1 MEHLNHLR
9 SVPIRS
15 RSIKQTKS
23 IGEKL
28 GEVTEPG
35 DLLLLIGD
43 LGTGKTCL
51 TQGIAIGLG
60 IKSSVRSPT
69 FILVNEHY
77 GRSTLFHIDLYRIEN
92 INEVEGMGLDEYVNS
107 DGVCVVEWANKAT
120 SAFPKEHLRID
131 LQHIGEKSR
140 KLTFTAYGS
149 RYTRIIEAI
158 SKD

>member
-1 MEHLNHLR
+1 MEHINHDG
-9 SVPIRS
+9 SIIIRS
-15 RSIKQTKS
+15 HSIKQTKS
-23 IGEKL
+23 IGKKL
-28 GEVTEPG
+28 GDIAEPG

-43 LGTGKTCL
+43 LGAGKTCL

-92 INEVEGMGLDEYVNS
+92 IDEVEGIGLDEYVDG

-131 LQHIGEKSR
+131 LKHISEKSR
-140 KLTFTAYGS
+140 ELTFTPYGS
-149 RYTRIIEAI
+149 RYTRIIETI